1 MKKIKNIILALVVS
15 LSALFVATPAMAAG
29 QCAGGV
35 SSAECNKICNDT
47 NLDDYQKEVAGCNI
61 ESNNIIQGHIQSIIN
76 TAIAVIGIVAVFVIV
91 FAGQRFMTAQGD
103 PAQIKKAK
111 DMVFYAVIALIVAT
125 IAGAAVLFVSGAI
138 GK

>member
-1 MKKIKNIILALVVS
+1 M
-15 LSALFVATPAMAAG
+15 
-29 QCAGGV
+29 
-35 SSAECNKICNDT
+35 
-47 NLDDYQKEVAGCNI
+47 
-61 ESNNIIQGHIQSIIN
+61 IIN

-103 PAQIKKAK
+103 PAQVKKAK
-111 DMVFYAVIALIVAT
+111 DMVLYAVIALIVAT